1 MKMELARAALRD
13 FLGRNP
19 RVLALT
25 GAGCSAPSGIPDY
38 RDLRGAWKHSK
49 PMSFAEFTGSAAAR
63 RRYWAGSLR
72 GWPRVR
78 DARPNP
84 AHLALAA
91 LEAQGPLRFVVTQ
104 NVDGLHQR
112 AGSRR
117 VLDLHG
123 RLDVV
128 ECLGCGARVGR
139 EDLQKLLEIWNP
151 EFVDGSATGGR
162 ANRGQDTPGRSR
174 ERLDRSW
181 GGPGTPG
188 LDQSWGGAL
197 SPHPPTPPLGGARP
211 DGDAGVTAPLEGFR
225 MPDCRECGGIL
236 KPGVVFFGENVPRE
250 RVAAVYEALDAA
262 DALLVIGSSL
272 MVWSGYRFVRAAC
285 ERRLE
290 VAALNLGRTRA
301 DAELSLK
308 LEWDCAEL
316 LAGVVVNERGQ
327 RA

>member
-1 MKMELARAALRD
+1 MEFARAALRD

-84 AHLALAA
+84 AHVALAA
-91 LEAQGPLRFVVTQ
+91 LEALGQLRRVVTQ

-139 EDLQKLLEIWNP
+139 EDLQKLLEAWNP
-151 EFVDGSATGGR
+151 EFADGSATWGR
-162 ANRGQDTPGRSR
+162 ANRGQDTHGHGTQ
-174 ERLDRSW
+174 RLDRSW
-181 GGPGTPG
+181 GG
-188 LDQSWGGAL
+188 AL
-197 SPHPPTPPLGGARP
+197 PPHPPTPPLGGARP
-211 DGDAGVTAPLEGFR
+211 DGDTGVDVPLDGFR
-225 MPDCRECGGIL
+225 VPDCRECGGIL

-250 RVAAVYEALDAA
+250 RVAAVHQALEAA
-262 DALLVIGSSL
+262 DALLVVGSSL
-272 MVWSGYRFVRAAC
+272 MVWSGYRFVRAAR

-290 VAALNLGRTRA
+290 VAAINLGRTRA

-308 LEWDCAEL
+308 LEEDCAEV
-316 LAGVVVNERGQ
+316 LAGLLGNERGQ
-327 RA
+327 DV